1 MQLKRQSEIAIGVL
15 AACARRPG
23 TTIPAQQIAQEIGT
37 TKDHAYQVVALLVRN
52 GFLQSE
58 RGPGGGVQLNADPHT
73 IKLVDVLRLTEPA
86 IESTERGAAQPRPMT
101 NEVLLDRIVETA
113 SSFFVRLLD
122 RFTIADLV
130 SPENAANFAC
140 LDCRLTTSE
149 PVDWQAPLLD
159 IAAPTAAAATSSED
173 IRAVREREAA
183 L

>member
-23 TTIPAQQIAQEIGT
+23 ITIPAQQIAQEIGT

-58 RGPGGGVQLNADPHT
+58 RGPGGGVQLNAEPHT

-86 IESTERGAAQPRPMT
+86 IEGAEKSASHARPMT
-101 NEVLLDRIVETA
+101 NEALLDRIVETA

-130 SPENAANFAC
+130 APENAASFAC
-140 LDCRLTTSE
+140 LDCRLTTTQPE
-149 PVDWQAPLLD
+149 TWQAPSMDVIEPALPVGG
-159 IAAPTAAAATSSED
+159 AGESVRP
-173 IRAVREREAA
+173 VREREPA